1 MYISIIMEHIEQH
14 PWNWYGAPGTR
25 TLIIGTFPPTR
36 KNWSFDFFYPN
47 KRNFFWKILA
57 AITGHTLIHTSG
69 EAAIAERK
77 ALLDQLGITITDMG
91 KTITRKD
98 NNSLDENLEALA
110 YMDIFRILAENPGIN
125 KIIFTSSSGKVSA
138 AKWFQNYLET
148 QGIKYRFPKTPKPVR
163 SQLEMHGRLVELVI
177 LFSPSARAANRIS
190 FENLV
195 ALYRNELLSPDG
207 LK

>member
-1 MYISIIMEHIEQH
+1 MYISITMEHVEQH
-14 PWNWYGAPGTR
+14 PWNWYGAPGSK
-25 TLIIGTFPPTR
+25 TLIVGTFPPTR
-36 KNWSFDFFYPN
+36 RNWSFDFFYPN

-57 AITGHTLIHTSG
+57 AITRHELVYTTG
-69 EAAIAERK
+69 EEAIVERK
-77 ALLDQLGITITDMG
+77 ALLDQLNITITDMG
-91 KTITRKD
+91 KTIIRKD

-110 YMDIFRILAENPGIN
+110 YMDIFRILEENQTIQ

-148 QGIKYRFPKTPKPVR
+148 QGIKLRFPKTPKPVR
-163 SQLEMHGRLVELVI
+163 SQLEVHGRLVELVI

-195 ALYRNELLSPDG
+195 ALYRDELLS
-207 LK
+207 